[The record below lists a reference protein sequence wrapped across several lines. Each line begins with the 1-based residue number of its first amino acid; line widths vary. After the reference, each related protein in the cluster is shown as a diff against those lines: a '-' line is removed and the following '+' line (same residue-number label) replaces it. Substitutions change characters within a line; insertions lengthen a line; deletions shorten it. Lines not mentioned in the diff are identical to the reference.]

1 MQYYIPA
8 VYILTRTLAHVTVSH
23 SLGISVAG
31 AAELGQR
38 VVALAV
44 PLFLALAARL
54 AARSPG
60 QPHAPAT
67 RHWAARHTQVITPWL
82 GLCRNGLTP
91 AGTPRTRNDRHK
103 VIGPWLGLCR
113 NVLTP
118 AGTPRTWKDTHRLL
132 HLALGCV
139 ATR

>member
-8 VYILTRTLAHVTVSH
+8 VDILTRTLAHVTVSH

-54 AARSPG
+54 AAWRPG

-67 RHWAARHTQVITPWL
+67 RHWAARHTQIITPWL
-82 GLCRNGLTP
+82 GLCRNL
-91 AGTPRTRNDRHK
+91 
-103 VIGPWLGLCR
+103 
-113 NVLTP
+113 LTP
-118 AGTPRTWKDTHRLL
+118 AGTPRTWNDTHRLL
-132 HLALGCV
+132 RLGLGCV
-139 ATR
+139 ATY